1 MNRGEKSQL
10 ERCEMR
16 RKQFLLGAM
25 VLLVSLLVVSC
36 GIPQEEYDVVL
47 AERNT
52 ALTKTESLQAEVASL
67 QSDLSKK
74 AESQITTLES
84 DLSKAENDLSWAK
97 SELSK
102 VESDLAAVQSA
113 LIAAQNQTV
122 DAQSHVSSLQNELA
136 AAEAELEAVYKVIL
150 FIDDFE
156 DGDTVGWNLEGGWS
170 VIQEDGNYILQG
182 IGPCSADTG
191 SQEWTDYRLEA
202 RIKYSQSANV
212 SFRFTPAQ
220 GTRYLLNIVPEEPIL
235 YKEPPDRRFLAQ
247 SGVSLQQNQWMDLK
261 IEVRG
266 NNVKIYIDRILL
278 LTYTDD
284 EPLPKGTIGFELPEN
299 SVLHVDDV
307 VVIVNK

>member
-1 MNRGEKSQL
+1 
-10 ERCEMR
+10 MR

-47 AERNT
+47 AERDA
-52 ALTKTESLQAEVASL
+52 ALTKTESLQAEVKSL
-67 QSDLSKK
+67 QNDLSK
-74 AESQITTLES
+74 AESQITTLENDFSKAKSDASKTKS
-84 DLSKAENDLSWAK
+84 DLSKAK
-97 SELSK
+97 SDLSK

-113 LIAAQNQTV
+113 LIAVQSQTA
-122 DAQSHVSSLQNELA
+122 DAQSRVSSLQDELA

-150 FIDDFE
+150 FVDDFE
-156 DGDTVGWNLEGGWS
+156 DGDTVGWNLEGSWS

-191 SQEWTDYRLEA
+191 SQEWTDYTLEA
-202 RIKYSQSANV
+202 RIKFNQSADVN
-212 SFRFTPAQ
+212 FRFTPAQ
-220 GTRYLLNIVPEEPIL
+220 GTRYFLNIVPEGPML

-247 SGVSLQQNQWMDLK
+247 SGVRLQQNEWIDLK

-266 NNVKIYIDRILL
+266 NRIKIYTDRILL

-284 EPLPKGTIGFELPEN
+284 EPHPKGTIGFELPEN
-299 SVLHVDDV
+299 SFLSVDDV
-307 VVIVNK
+307 VVIVTK